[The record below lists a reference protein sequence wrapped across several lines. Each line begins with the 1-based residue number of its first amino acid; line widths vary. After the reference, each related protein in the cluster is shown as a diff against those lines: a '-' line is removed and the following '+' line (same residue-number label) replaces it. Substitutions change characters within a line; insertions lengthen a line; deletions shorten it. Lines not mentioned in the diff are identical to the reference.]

1 MYRLPEPTALRD
13 KDSAQRQPQSKHPKE
28 SQSSSQLQG
37 QQLAEKVQQ
46 KLQGDADLRA
56 SATAPVDDE
65 SALAASGQ
73 PHTDH
78 QTDRRHHKGSH
89 AHFADESAGALDVA
103 HEDVDGGVTRR
114 NESITAVR
122 GGAAGVS
129 NAQGSFWRD
138 VDSDGGYRAMS
149 GE

>member
-56 SATAPVDDE
+56 SATAPVD
-65 SALAASGQ
+65 SVILTTRQTGGITRGHMPTLLMSQQVPWMLRMRMLMAA
-73 PHTDH
+73 
-78 QTDRRHHKGSH
+78 
-89 AHFADESAGALDVA
+89 
-103 HEDVDGGVTRR
+103 
-114 NESITAVR
+114 
-122 GGAAGVS
+122 
-129 NAQGSFWRD
+129 
-138 VDSDGGYRAMS
+138 
-149 GE
+149 